1 MGIFAS
7 RTSRIFLTASF
18 TTPRS
23 GIPTWKRSPE
33 TSRKSTPSLTHMSM
47 ASAKHFRSSS
57 LRAGSLCAPRWM
69 SDMWANLLNEVSRN
83 HGDDAT

>member
-1 MGIFAS
+1 M
-7 RTSRIFLTASF
+7 TASF

-33 TSRKSTPSLTHMSM
+33 MRRKSTASLTHMSI
-47 ASAKHFRSSS
+47 ASAKHLRSRS

-69 SDMWANLLNEVSRN
+69 SDMCANLLKLASGG
-83 HGDDAT
+83 HGEDAT